1 MRNAAF
7 ASIFL
12 LTVAGCATE
21 PSLRVAERRENYPAT
36 TLDNNRPLYIL
47 RSEIDNY
54 RCAGDIKLMCE
65 GSTGIHAMC
74 TCRTY

>member
-1 MRNAAF
+1 MRKAAF
-7 ASIFL
+7 ASIL
-12 LTVAGCATE
+12 LLAVTGCATE
-21 PSLRVAERRENYPAT
+21 PSLGVAERRKHYPAT
-36 TLDNNRPLYIL
+36 TLGNNRPLYIL

-54 RCAGDIKLMCE
+54 RCAGGVKLMCE